1 MAENFIFS
9 YIGVSMF
16 TFPKHHF
23 DPVYICAAFVAIF
36 LGRFLNVYP
45 LSAILNIGRTVK
57 INSNLQHMMMFS
69 GLRGAIAFALAI
81 RNTITESRQMI
92 LSTTLL
98 IVIFT
103 VIINGGCSMSVLKY
117 LGIPTGLV
125 DDQKEQEPIV
135 KRGGGA
141 GYENLEEGGPS
152 RQVSREGENRRPE
165 KSWLARQWAGID
177 SK

>member
-1 MAENFIFS
+1 
-9 YIGVSMF
+9 MF

-23 DPVYICAAFVAIF
+23 DVAYIAGAFVAIF

-98 IVIFT
+98 IVIVT
-103 VIINGGCSMSVLKY
+103 VIINGGSANSVLKW
-117 LGIPTGLV
+117 LGIPTGVLE
-125 DDQKEQEPIV
+125 DQ
-135 KRGGGA
+135 A
-141 GYENLEEGGPS
+141 G
-152 RQVSREGENRRPE
+152 
-165 KSWLARQWAGID
+165 
-177 SK
+177 